1 MLTAIRQWVI
11 KTMVKKNTGVVQTL
25 PKREIIELNTQITAE
40 RLMRNGINPEA
51 LKNVNQVENA
61 VNAIEDTPRVIPATS
76 KEGQGITEALFGKRG
91 EVFDMQGNKL
101 DPNESIMAG
110 TQEIDNLKSQVDEAV
125 EKNKNSKNFF
135 EDRKSRELIEEEIK
149 AKILASNKKSIGNL
163 ETNNFALNTITKI
176 KSMKPMDAMKEA
188 NLVAGK
194 KGRYSNLNDKQVKKI
209 IDDTNDHIFERD
221 IPDEDFAT
229 GGRAG
234 FKGGLGIM
242 FKEFLKKLKVKQSG
256 DGVNEFLS
264 KRKFMK
270 DIVGN
275 TEKNEKARELR
286 MLKEMAEEYQKKKF
300 RKFEFPSDEQIKID
314 LEKRIQPILNKGRK
328 LNSDGGRIGY
338 AEGTPE
344 LKLYPRAS
352 GMQSEQEVGPGIKIT
367 ERDLNYGITG
377 LLEGDKFFGGA
388 ELDKGKVKID
398 VVNPEGDTLF
408 KDTIGKEDAVNFILG
423 IGDPKGEK
431 FQIKTDKDFENMQVV
446 LRKSFAQGGRIGYKV
461 GSVDKIRRLILKTI
475 GAGTAGIAGAKSG
488 IFSFGKGAGKTV
500 AKEVAQQTT
509 SSMPPPYFFEL
520 ANKIKTLGR
529 VTDGPSERLKI
540 HTMPAKDGK
549 SELMLTED
557 IGTGE
562 MQIKKIGKEGDE
574 MTTEVQTMEYTPGSS
589 QADETTKSIP
599 ADQYDEYT
607 EFNSRIYKDNFNE
620 PMIEDG
626 IKVDEIIEEVK
637 DQAPSIKKAGGG
649 IARMLGE

>member
-221 IPDEDFAT
+221 IPVDPEDMAT

-286 MLKEMAEEYQKKKF
+286 MLKQMAEEYQKKKF
-300 RKFEFPSDEQIKID
+300 RKFEFPSDKQIKID

-328 LNSDGGRIGY
+328 LNSD
-338 AEGTPE
+338 
-344 LKLYPRAS
+344 
-352 GMQSEQEVGPGIKIT
+352 
-367 ERDLNYGITG
+367 
-377 LLEGDKFFGGA
+377 
-388 ELDKGKVKID
+388 
-398 VVNPEGDTLF
+398 
-408 KDTIGKEDAVNFILG
+408 
-423 IGDPKGEK
+423 
-431 FQIKTDKDFENMQVV
+431 
-446 LRKSFAQGGRIGYKV
+446 GGRIGYKV

-520 ANKIKTLGR
+520 ANKIKTLGKA
-529 VTDGPSERLKI
+529 TDGPSERLKI
-540 HTMPAKDGK
+540 HSMPAKDGK